1 MLHRTRQQQPK
12 IAARYRCVL
21 VDDIARGTSVR
32 RMTRSIICTGSEHK
46 RTPTSQRVPTLLPRI
61 YPPNAKRAFGG
72 KSMKT
77 RVLNRKLAKQDPEG
91 TFDSPLDIVDERL
104 FTRGE
109 KVATLNRWRQ
119 TALSASVSVD
129 THRLLQLIDE
139 AKGRLGA

>member
-1 MLHRTRQQQPK
+1 
-12 IAARYRCVL
+12 
-21 VDDIARGTSVR
+21 
-32 RMTRSIICTGSEHK
+32 
-46 RTPTSQRVPTLLPRI
+46 
-61 YPPNAKRAFGG
+61 
-72 KSMKT
+72 MKT
-77 RVLNRKLAKQDPEG
+77 RVMNRKLAKQDPEG

-129 THRLLQLIDE
+129 THRLLRLIDE